1 MRAGSNLMSRRRA
14 RDRSHRAQK
23 IIAVIVLVAMGGS
36 GLAFYAAANTVQQTP
51 VTGQGH

>member
-1 MRAGSNLMSRRRA
+1 MSRRRS
-14 RDRSHRAQK
+14 RERSRRIQK

-36 GLAFYAAANTVQQTP
+36 GLAFYAAANNVQQVP

>member
-1 MRAGSNLMSRRRA
+1 MRAGSRIVSKRRA
-14 RDRSHRAQK
+14 RDRSRRAQK

-36 GLAFYAAANTVQQTP
+36 GLAFYAAANTVQQAP